1 MAVLPRVKSCLDPS
15 VKTVFIM
22 ECILMYLTDDSCN
35 NILGSLLTVA
45 ESSLLIVF
53 DPVFIGDRFGQVME
67 ANLAQRGLY
76 PQIFRKYPTIVDQAS
91 RFKALGWNAD
101 SIESMGDLS
110 KDEEFAKVLR
120 EKSPLDEYEE
130 WDLLT
135 QHYYLLV
142 AHN

>member
-1 MAVLPRVKSCLDPS
+1 
-15 VKTVFIM
+15 M
-22 ECILMYLTDDSCN
+22 ECILMYLSDDTSN
-35 NILGSLLTVA
+35 KILRSLLSVA
-45 ESSLLIVF
+45 GSTMLIVF
-53 DPVFIGDRFGQVME
+53 DPIFIGDRFGQVME

-76 PQIFRKYPTIVDQAS
+76 PQIFRKYPTIADQSA

-101 SIESMGDLS
+101 SIKSMGDLS
-110 KDEEFAKVLR
+110 KDAEFAKVLR

>member
-1 MAVLPRVKSCLDPS
+1 
-15 VKTVFIM
+15 
-22 ECILMYLTDDSCN
+22 MYLTDDSCN